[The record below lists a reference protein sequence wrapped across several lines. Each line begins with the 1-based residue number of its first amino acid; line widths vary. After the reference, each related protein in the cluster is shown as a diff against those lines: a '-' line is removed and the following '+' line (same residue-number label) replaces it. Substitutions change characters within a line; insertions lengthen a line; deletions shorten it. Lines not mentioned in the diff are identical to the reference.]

1 MAQHIHDDGG
11 PVTSKDGLWA
21 PHRRRLTSGLAL
33 STTVVAFEALS
44 VATILPIVSRHL
56 GDFRLYGWVFSAF
69 LLASL
74 FGIVAAGRFADR
86 GRLGR
91 PMALGLLLFGAG
103 LAVGGAAPDMPVL
116 VAGRALQGLGAGTV
130 PAIAYVAISRA
141 YPPGLRPRMFA
152 VLSTAWVVPGLVGPV
167 VAAFVATSLG
177 WRWVFLGLLPLV
189 GAIGVMAVSALR
201 VVPPPSTP
209 RHVAI
214 PYLAI
219 AGVIGGG
226 ALALGSITVID
237 QVPALGAGVAAGAA
251 LLAVSLRRLS
261 PRGTLVAARGLPATI
276 LSRGLITCTFYA
288 GEVYVPYA
296 LTAVRHAP
304 TSTSAVALMVS
315 TLTWTAGSWTQ
326 ARFVARA
333 GPRRLVR
340 TGECVT
346 VSGVALMGAALV
358 PGTPIALGICA
369 WGVAGAGMGL
379 AYAPLSLTTLDRSPP
394 GEEGTTTASLQLFDV
409 LGQAIGAGAAGA
421 LVAASVAALGHRLA
435 VALAFVFAG
444 AVGVV
449 ALGVSARLP
458 RRLAGGSAPSAALE
472 GGGPPPPEGAGGGP
486 TRGTGRRPVTPG
498 GAPALSAPR
507 DAPGTL
513 VPRTAGREA
522 R

>member
-1 MAQHIHDDGG
+1 MAQDRRGHERGRKDGNREEPEG
-11 PVTSKDGLWA
+11 PPGPKDGLWA

-44 VATILPIVSRHL
+44 VATILPIVSRRL

-91 PMALGLLLFGAG
+91 PMAAGLLLFAAG
-103 LAVGGAAPDMPVL
+103 LAVGGTAPDMPVL
-116 VAGRALQGLGAGTV
+116 VAGRALQGLGAGAV
-130 PAIAYVAISRA
+130 PAVAYVAISRA

-189 GAIGVMAVSALR
+189 GAIGVMAVTALH
-201 VVPPPSTP
+201 VVPPPSAP

-214 PYLAI
+214 PYVAI

-226 ALALGSITVID
+226 AIALGSLTVVD
-237 QVPALGAGVAAGAA
+237 QVPALGAGVAAGAV
-251 LLAVSLRRLS
+251 LLGVSLRRLS
-261 PRGTLVAARGLPATI
+261 PRGTLMAGRGLPATI
-276 LSRGLITCTFYA
+276 LSRGLITCSFYA

-326 ARFVARA
+326 ARFVERA
-333 GPRRLVR
+333 GPRKLVR
-340 TGECVT
+340 AGECVT
-346 VSGVALMGAALV
+346 VSGVALMGAALL
-358 PGTPIALGICA
+358 PGVPIALGVGA
-369 WGVAGAGMGL
+369 WGLAGAGMGL
-379 AYAPLSLTTLDRSPP
+379 AYAPLSLTTLDRSAP
-394 GEEGTTTASLQLFDV
+394 GEEGTNTASLQLFDV

-435 VALAFVFAG
+435 VALAFVLAG
-444 AVGVV
+444 SAGVV
-449 ALGVSARLP
+449 ALGVSGRLP
-458 RRLAGGSAPSAALE
+458 RRLTAGAAS
-472 GGGPPPPEGAGGGP
+472 PAGAG
-486 TRGTGRRPVTPG
+486 RAA
-498 GAPALSAPR
+498 APAEGTAPAAGAAPR
-507 DAPGTL
+507 GPAGTL
-513 VPRTAGREA
+513 LTRRAAA
-522 R
+522 RDAR